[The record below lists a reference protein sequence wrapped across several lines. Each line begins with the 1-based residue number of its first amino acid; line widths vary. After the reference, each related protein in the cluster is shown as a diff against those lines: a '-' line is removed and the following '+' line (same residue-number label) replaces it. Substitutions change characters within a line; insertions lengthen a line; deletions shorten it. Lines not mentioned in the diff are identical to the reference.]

1 MRTMR
6 VAQMMRDG
14 ARLTETTPHP
24 SSAAVDAPSRYVE
37 LRDVRL
43 TYGEGARQTLAVDQ
57 LDLSMRRGE
66 FLAVVG
72 PSGCGKSTL
81 MKLVTGLV
89 SPSAGTVT
97 IDGRPARKPI
107 GGVGMAFQNA
117 TLLPWRTTL
126 ENVMLPLEV
135 VQPHKSRFRAARRE
149 YEARARNLLR
159 SVGLQ
164 DFADKFPWELSGGMQ
179 QRANLCRAL
188 IHEPHILMLDEPFAA
203 LDAFTREELWVVMQ
217 ELWTKRHFTA
227 VLVTHDLREAVFLAD
242 TVHVMSARPGR
253 IVMTR
258 AIDLPRPRTLESTF
272 DATFVE
278 IVHMLR
284 DKISEVRAT

>member
-1 MRTMR
+1 MR
-6 VAQMMRDG
+6 VARMMRDSAG
-14 ARLTETTPHP
+14 LTGTSPH
-24 SSAAVDAPSRYVE
+24 SSTAAIDAPSGYVE

-43 TYGEGARQTLAVDQ
+43 TYGEGKHQTLAVDQ
-57 LDLSMRRGE
+57 LNLSMRRGE

-81 MKLVTGLV
+81 MKLVTGLIP
-89 SPSAGTVT
+89 PSAGTVT
-97 IDGRPARKPI
+97 VDGGPVRKPI
-107 GGVGMAFQNA
+107 GAVGMAFQNA

-135 VQPHKSRFRAARRE
+135 VEPHKSRFRAARRE

-188 IHEPHILMLDEPFAA
+188 IHEPQILMLDEPFAA
-203 LDAFTREELWVVMQ
+203 LDAFTREELWAVMQ
-217 ELWTKRHFTA
+217 ELWAKRQFTA

-253 IVMTR
+253 VVMAR

-272 DATFVE
+272 ETDFVG
-278 IVHMLR
+278 IVHALR
-284 DKISEVRAT
+284 DKISEVRAS